1 MFGIGEYVVY
11 GSKGVCQ
18 VTDISEV
25 DIPGAEKGRLYYIL
39 TPIGDCTAK
48 IYAPTDHQKV
58 VMRKV
63 ITREEA
69 TQLIEEFPNIERL
82 MVSDDRQREEKYK
95 ELMRTC
101 DNRAWVCMVKTLYT
115 RGRERLAQGKKITSL
130 DERYMKA
137 AQNELLSELSLS
149 LGVPRNEM
157 EHYIKEQ
164 LQTGA

>member
-1 MFGIGEYVVY
+1 VFSIGEYVVY

-18 VTDISEV
+18 VTDITHI
-25 DIPGAEKGRLYYIL
+25 DIAGADAERLYYVL
-39 TPIGDCTAK
+39 TPIGEGTAR

-63 ITREEA
+63 ISREEA
-69 TQLIEEFPNIERL
+69 NHLIEEFPQIEL
-82 MVSDDRQREEKYK
+82 LWVPDDRQREEKYK

-101 DNRAWVCMVKTLYT
+101 DYRAWVSIVKTLYT

-137 AQNELLSELSLS
+137 AENELYSELSLS
-149 LGVPRNEM
+149 LGIPKNEM
-157 EHYIKEQ
+157 ENYIREQ
-164 LQTGA
+164 LKAAV

>member
-1 MFGIGEYVVY
+1 
-11 GSKGVCQ
+11 
-18 VTDISEV
+18 
-25 DIPGAEKGRLYYIL
+25 
-39 TPIGDCTAK
+39 
-48 IYAPTDHQKV
+48 
-58 VMRKV
+58 MRKV

>member
-1 MFGIGEYVVY
+1 MFGVGEYVVY

-18 VTDISEV
+18 VADIRPV
-25 DIPGAEKGRLYYIL
+25 DIPGADKERLYYVL
-39 TPIGDCTAK
+39 TPIGDVTAT

-63 ITREEA
+63 ISREEA
-69 TQLIEEFPNIERL
+69 NQLIEEFPQIEML
-82 MVSDDRQREEKYK
+82 VVSDDRQREEKYK

-137 AQNELLSELSLS
+137 AENELYNELSLS
-149 LGVPRNEM
+149 LGVPKAEM
-157 EHYIKEQ
+157 EHYLREQ
-164 LQTGA
+164 LRTGA